1 MGLRLRRLLA
11 AFTTMRVIALA
22 FLVFIIIA
30 AALAPVMTADPLAQD
45 VANARQ
51 PIGSPGHLLG
61 TDAFGR
67 DVLSRLLHG
76 AGVELYIAF
85 GAMVIAF
92 VVGTL
97 IGILGG
103 YFGGYVETLTMR
115 VLIDVLLAFPPVILA
130 LLIVTIYGSGT
141 TTLIVTLGVLFS
153 PVFARTAYGQT
164 LSVRRTEY
172 VEAARAYG
180 ASVPRI
186 LAGTVLPNVSAPLVV
201 QASLV
206 MAGAIL
212 LESGLSYLGLG
223 VVPPAPSLGT
233 MVAEGQRYMSN
244 DPQLILIPSALIV
257 LTILSFS
264 LVGDVLRDWL
274 DPRGKQVR
282 GV

>member
-1 MGLRLRRLLA
+1 MPMRIRRLLA
-11 AFTTMRVIALA
+11 AFTPMRIVALV
-22 FLVFIIIA
+22 FLVLIIVA
-30 AALAPVMTADPLAQD
+30 SALAPWITVNPLAQD
-45 VANARQ
+45 VANARL

-61 TDAFGR
+61 TDSFGR

-76 AGVELYIAF
+76 AGVELYIAV

-92 VVGTL
+92 VLGTL
-97 IGILGG
+97 IGLLGG
-103 YFGGYVETLTMR
+103 YFGGFVETVTMR
-115 VLIDVLLAFPPVILA
+115 VIIDVLLAFPPVILA

-141 TTLIVTLGVLFS
+141 TTLIITLGILFS

-186 LAGTVLPNVSAPLVV
+186 LGGTVLPNISAPLVV

>member
-1 MGLRLRRLLA
+1 MSVRLRRLLA
-11 AFTTMRVIALA
+11 AFTTMRALA
-22 FLVFIIIA
+22 LVFLLLIILA
-30 AALAPVMTADPLAQD
+30 SLLAPVITVDPLPQD
-45 VANARQ
+45 VAHARQ
-51 PIGSPGHLLG
+51 AIGSPGHLLG
-61 TDAFGR
+61 TDAYGR

-85 GAMVIAF
+85 GATALAF
-92 VVGTL
+92 VIGTF
-97 IGILGG
+97 IGMLGG
-103 YFGGYVETLTMR
+103 YFGGFVETITMR
-115 VLIDVLLAFPPVILA
+115 VIIDVLLAFPPVILA

-141 TTLIVTLGVLFS
+141 ATLIVTLGILFS

-180 ASVPRI
+180 ASQPRI
-186 LAGTVLPNVSAPLVV
+186 LGGTVLPNISAPLVV

-223 VVPPAPSLGT
+223 VVPPAPSLGS

-244 DPQLILIPSALIV
+244 DPQLILIPSLLIV

-274 DPRGKQVR
+274 DPRGKQAR